1 MQPET
6 ATSVPAPTGVDAVRR
21 AALIAA
27 LDLVDGGVEERF
39 ERITRIARE
48 TLGVSGSFL
57 NLAGETTLTIKSQQS
72 DAAFGP
78 VIPLQDTFCGRTLGQ
93 QGPVV
98 VPDARVD
105 ARYADLPMVV
115 GDPNV
120 RFYAGVGLRAG
131 DDDLKIGTLCL
142 IDPEPRTLDAGELE
156 LLQELGIWAERE
168 LLAGADEDR
177 LRTVLR
183 GLQPAEV
190 QVPGYRITGMSIP
203 HGLVSGDFHDW
214 HRSGEDSIHLTVSD
228 VMGKGMSA
236 GLLAANIRGG
246 LLARGD
252 QDPGTAVAELEAQ
265 VAPEL
270 SRAESFA
277 TMFHGRLTPSTGR
290 LDFADAGHGL
300 VLQLRDDGA
309 ERILRSSDLPIGLHP
324 AGMPRAAGSLV
335 LRPGDVL
342 IVVTDGAL
350 ELWDST
356 LAALSEARGPVP
368 GVPGR
373 RDVPAAGARTRR
385 RARPGRRPDRRRG
398 GARGAR
404 VARGLSGR
412 ELSPA
417 RRRSSG
423 VVTCRGRAAEWSR
436 TVGWRGLRRRFVAA
450 RRT

>member
-6 ATSVPAPTGVDAVRR
+6 AMSVPATTGAHAVRR

-27 LDLVDGGVEERF
+27 LDVVDGGVEERF

-48 TLGVSGSFL
+48 ALGVSGSFL

-78 VIPLQDTFCGRTLGQ
+78 VIPLQDTFCGRTLGE

-105 ARYADLPMVV
+105 ARYADLPMVL

-142 IDPEPRTLDAGELE
+142 IDPEPRTLDADELE

-177 LRTVLR
+177 LRTVLN

-324 AGMPRAAGSLV
+324 AGMPRAAGSLL

-356 LAALSEARGPVP
+356 LAALSELGSLYRESP
-368 GVPGR
+368 
-373 RDVPAAGARTRR
+373 DVETFLQRV
-385 RARPGRRPDRRRG
+385 RARVVEHDPGDDLTVVV
-398 GARGAR
+398 
-404 VARGLSGR
+404 VAR
-412 ELSPA
+412 EA
-417 RRRSSG
+417 
-423 VVTCRGRAAEWSR
+423 
-436 TVGWRGLRRRFVAA
+436 VGALEALES
-450 RRT
+450 